1 MTFNEALIEFQDGK
15 RIRKRSWFGNP
26 YIAISMDK
34 KTVYLMLDEKDVHKK
49 LNEFSEVDKIFS
61 AEDIFA
67 DDWEVIE

>member
-26 YIAISMDK
+26 YIAISLDK

>member
-1 MTFNEALIEFQDGK
+1 MTFNEALVGFQDGK

-26 YIAISMDK
+26 YIAISLDK

>member
-15 RIRKRSWFGNP
+15 RIRKRSWPGNS

-34 KTVYLMLDEKDVHKK
+34 KTVYLMTDEKDVYKK
-49 LNEFSEVDKIFS
+49 LNEFSDADKIFS

-67 DDWEVIE
+67 DDWEAIE